1 VIAKVKTCEGKSIML
16 MLRGFDP
23 TKLLGGRDDVRNQ
36 ETRFVN
42 VYVKTGRMRSIL
54 CRKEHPQRVRKYAKY
69 SFKICR
75 SGDCTSSFSC
85 NEKELICT

>member
-1 VIAKVKTCEGKSIML
+1 MVAKVKTCEGKYIML

-23 TKLLGGRDDVRNQ
+23 TKLLGGRDDVRSQ

-42 VYVKTGRMRSIL
+42 VYVKIGRLRSL
-54 CRKEHPQRVRKYAKY
+54 LSQKKHSQRVQKYTKY
-69 SFKICR
+69 SFTICR
-75 SGDCTSSFSC
+75 SGGCTSSFSC